1 MRLKLN
7 AAYGGV
13 HATYWMIYCVIVS
26 FASAFLLER
35 GYNNTQIGVILA
47 AANVVSV
54 VIQPFL
60 ADLADRSQRVSLIGV
75 TEIADIFIGI
85 TLACCMLFPK
95 ACLALSVL
103 YVLIIACHTA
113 LQPLFN
119 SLAFRLGESGHS
131 INFGVTRAAGSLF
144 YAILCAAMGVLVERF
159 GTAMLPA
166 AGEVT
171 VILLLAVLVIV
182 DRLFRKACQK
192 RDLNRAAAA
201 EAPEHVAENTL
212 VESIGEDERG
222 AESPDGEI
230 TLVDFIKRNK
240 LFFIVNLGIMLVY
253 FSNAITNNFMLQIV
267 ENVGGTSKDMGNIL
281 SFMAFLEI
289 PGLFLFDRIHKH
301 FSNKVLL
308 EFAAFSF
315 FLKMLII
322 FLAKNV
328 FWVYVA
334 QLMQLTSFA
343 LFLPAIVSFTDEIM
357 ERGEA
362 VKGQALYTVVITI
375 ATVAATL
382 IGGFVLDHQ
391 GASAMMFLTVTITGI
406 GALFFALTMEKLV
419 KSRNAENR
427 VNCKNRT

>member
-1 MRLKLN
+1 MRFRLN

-47 AANVVSV
+47 AANIVSV

-60 ADLADRSQRVSLIGV
+60 ADLADRSRRVSLIEV

-85 TLACCMLFPK
+85 TLAFCMFFPR
-95 ACLALSVL
+95 ACLPLSVL

-144 YAILCAAMGVLVERF
+144 YAVLCAVLGAFVERF
-159 GTAMLPA
+159 GTVMLPA

-182 DRLFRKACQK
+182 DRLFRKACQE
-192 RDLNRAAAA
+192 RDLNAAAA
-201 EAPEHVAENTL
+201 EVREYALTETAGGN
-212 VESIGEDERG
+212 ERG
-222 AESPDGEI
+222 EESPDGEI
-230 TLVDFIKRNK
+230 TLVDFIKRNW

-281 SFMAFLEI
+281 SFMALLEI

-308 EFAAFSF
+308 EFAALSF

-322 FLAKNV
+322 FIAKNV

-362 VKGQALYTVVITI
+362 VRGQALYTIVITVSS
-375 ATVAATL
+375 VAATL

-391 GASAMMFLTVTITGI
+391 GASSMLFLTVAITGI
-406 GALFFALTMEKLV
+406 GALFFTLTMEKLV
-419 KSRNAENR
+419 RSRDRA
-427 VNCKNRT
+427 K